1 LSFRQLKT
9 ILEMIKFEHTIFA
22 LPFAIMSAFLAA
34 ETLPSWSKLGWI
46 LVAMVGARSCAMS
59 FNRLADA
66 EIDTQ
71 NPRTKRRAIPA
82 GLLRKSEVWV
92 FTIFSSLLLVVAAYQ
107 LNPLAFKLSPVALAT
122 VMLYSYTKRFTSM
135 SHLWLGLSLSIAPI
149 GAWIAIK
156 GQFDVL
162 PLLLGLAVMLWTAG
176 FDIIYACQDLDFDR
190 RRGLYSIPAQFGIYA
205 ALWISTAL
213 HVITAILLVVIWH
226 VSPLG
231 LIYLVGVGLVSAIL
245 IYEHAIVKPHD
256 LSRVNLAFFTLNG
269 AVSLILMFLTVA
281 DVLMATWSML

>member
-1 LSFRQLKT
+1 MSFRQLKT

-82 GLLRKSEVWV
+82 GLLRKSEVWI
-92 FTIFSSLLLVVAAYQ
+92 FTILSSLLLVVAAHQ

-135 SHLWLGLSLSIAPI
+135 SHLWLGFSLSIAPI

-190 RRGLYSIPAQFGIYA
+190 RQGLYSIPAQFGIHA

-213 HVITAILLVVIWH
+213 HVITVIVLVVIWH

>member
-1 LSFRQLKT
+1 
-9 ILEMIKFEHTIFA
+9 MIKFEHTIFA

-190 RRGLYSIPAQFGIYA
+190 RQGLYSIPAQFGIHA

-213 HVITAILLVVIWH
+213 HVITVIVLVVIWH

-245 IYEHAIVKPHD
+245 IYEHAIVKPYD

-269 AVSLILMFLTVA
+269 AVSLILMFLAVA
-281 DVLMATWSML
+281 DVLIATWPVP

>member
-1 LSFRQLKT
+1 MSFRQLKT

-213 HVITAILLVVIWH
+213 HVITVILLVVIWH

>member
-1 LSFRQLKT
+1 
-9 ILEMIKFEHTIFA
+9 MIKFEHTVFA
-22 LPFAIMSAFLAA
+22 LPFAIMSAFLAS
-34 ETLPSWSKLGWI
+34 ETLPGWSKLGWI

-82 GLLRKSEVWV
+82 GLLRKSEVWA
-92 FTIFSSLLLVVAAYQ
+92 FTIFSSFLLVVAAHQ
-107 LNPLAFKLSPVALAT
+107 LNPLAFNLSPVALAT
-122 VMLYSYTKRFTSM
+122 IMLYSYTKRFTSM

-162 PLLLGLAVMLWTAG
+162 PLLLGLAVMFWTAG

-190 RRGLYSIPAQFGIYA
+190 RQGLYSIPAQFGIYS
-205 ALWISTAL
+205 ALWISAIL
-213 HVITAILLVVIWH
+213 HVITVILLVVIWYI
-226 VSPLG
+226 SPLG
-231 LIYLVGVGLVSAIL
+231 LIYLGGVGLVSVIL

-269 AVSLILMFLTVA
+269 AVSLILMFLAVA
-281 DVLMATWSML
+281 DVLMATWPIP

>member
-1 LSFRQLKT
+1 
-9 ILEMIKFEHTIFA
+9 MIKFEHTVFA
-22 LPFAIMSAFLAA
+22 LPFAIMSAFLAS
-34 ETLPSWSKLGWI
+34 ETLPGWSKLGWI

-82 GLLRKSEVWV
+82 GLLRKSEVWA
-92 FTIFSSLLLVVAAYQ
+92 FTIFSSLLLVVAAHQ
-107 LNPLAFKLSPVALAT
+107 LNPLAFNLSPVALAT
-122 VMLYSYTKRFTSM
+122 IMLYSYTKRFTSM

-162 PLLLGLAVMLWTAG
+162 PLLLGLVVMLWTAG

-190 RRGLYSIPAQFGIYA
+190 RQGLYSIPAQFGIYS

-213 HVITAILLVVIWH
+213 HVITVILLVVIWY

-231 LIYLVGVGLVSAIL
+231 LIYLGGVGLVSVIL
-245 IYEHAIVKPHD
+245 IYEHVIVKPHD
-256 LSRVNLAFFTLNG
+256 LSRVNLAFFRLNG
-269 AVSLILMFLTVA
+269 AVSLILMFLAVA
-281 DVLMATWSML
+281 DVLTATWPMP

>member
-1 LSFRQLKT
+1 LFFRQLKT

-71 NPRTKRRAIPA
+71 NPRTRRRAIPA

-176 FDIIYACQDLDFDR
+176 FDIIYACQDFDFDR

-213 HVITAILLVVIWH
+213 HVITVILLVVIWH

-245 IYEHAIVKPHD
+245 IYEHAIVKPYD

-269 AVSLILMFLTVA
+269 AVSLILMFLAVA
-281 DVLMATWSML
+281 DVLIATWPVP

>member
-1 LSFRQLKT
+1 
-9 ILEMIKFEHTIFA
+9 MIKFEHTIFA

-205 ALWISTAL
+205 ALWISMAL
-213 HVITAILLVVIWH
+213 HVITVILLVVIWH

>member
-1 LSFRQLKT
+1 
-9 ILEMIKFEHTIFA
+9 MIKFEHTIFA

-213 HVITAILLVVIWH
+213 HVITVILLVVIWH